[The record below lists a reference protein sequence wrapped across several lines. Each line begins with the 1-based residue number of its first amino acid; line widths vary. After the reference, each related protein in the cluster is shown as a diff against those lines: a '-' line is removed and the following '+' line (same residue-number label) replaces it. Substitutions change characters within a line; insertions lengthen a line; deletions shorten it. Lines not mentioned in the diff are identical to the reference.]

1 MCTIGNMEVANAMVS
16 SHSSCRNCGKVG
28 RRVGSKVGYIL
39 KQKVRKFVLE
49 GPALLM
55 TNSRWN
61 VQVIRVG
68 DNDQAKSLIS
78 KGRSSNGSQ
87 TK

>member
-1 MCTIGNMEVANAMVS
+1 MCTIGNVEGANAMV

-28 RRVGSKVGYIL
+28 RRVGSKVCYIME
-39 KQKVRKFVLE
+39 QKVRKFVSE
-49 GPALLM
+49 GPALLI

-61 VQVIRVG
+61 VQVIRFG
-68 DNDQAKSLIS
+68 DNEQAKSLTS
-78 KGRSSNGSQ
+78 KGRSSSGSQ